1 MSTLTREDKKFY
13 IVVAI
18 TALIMYGFGFLP
30 TFGQVS
36 PQGMKIL
43 GIFLGCIFA
52 WCFGE
57 LVWSS
62 ILGLVTLG
70 IYGFG
75 TMGVNFAS
83 AYANNTIATMITA
96 IVFCYAIERC
106 GLLRE
111 ISKWI
116 VGQRW
121 AQKSPWGLVLA
132 FFIAA
137 VVAGAMA
144 TNAVPPIVLLWALFY
159 EMAKEI
165 GIKPYEPL
173 SVIILCGIGVA
184 AYVGVAMMP
193 YAAMTVLVRGAA
205 EAFDPAFVFNVGQYM
220 LINFFAAIL
229 FVPLV
234 VLMLRLI
241 AGSKVN
247 FEMPKR
253 ESYKMTLTAEMK
265 ICLAF
270 LVFLILSMVL
280 PNFLPADNAIRLFFG
295 SKLTIVG
302 TFMLLSAILMVIHI
316 NGKPVL
322 DIAEGIKYIPWPLV
336 LLVSSALA
344 ISGFITADGMGIV
357 PTIVTALNPLMEGKS
372 ALAITLLFV
381 ANDLIMTNFI
391 NDVVTCMVLYPIG
404 AQFILDAGGS
414 IMLFAILFAQ
424 VTIQGCLM
432 PSGSIVGAMFHGN
445 AGWMKPKDIFFYV
458 AIMEI
463 VLLVVLLLAALLGG
477 FLGI

>member
-1 MSTLTREDKKFY
+1 
-13 IVVAI
+13 
-18 TALIMYGFGFLP
+18 
-30 TFGQVS
+30 
-36 PQGMKIL
+36 
-43 GIFLGCIFA
+43 
-52 WCFGE
+52 
-57 LVWSS
+57 
-62 ILGLVTLG
+62 
-70 IYGFG
+70 
-75 TMGVNFAS
+75 
-83 AYANNTIATMITA
+83 
-96 IVFCYAIERC
+96 
-106 GLLRE
+106 
-111 ISKWI
+111 
-116 VGQRW
+116 
-121 AQKSPWGLVLA
+121 
-132 FFIAA
+132 
-137 VVAGAMA
+137 
-144 TNAVPPIVLLWALFY
+144 
-159 EMAKEI
+159 
-165 GIKPYEPL
+165 
-173 SVIILCGIGVA
+173 
-184 AYVGVAMMP
+184 
-193 YAAMTVLVRGAA
+193 
-205 EAFDPAFVFNVGQYM
+205 
-220 LINFFAAIL
+220 
-229 FVPLV
+229 
-234 VLMLRLI
+234 
-241 AGSKVN
+241 
-247 FEMPKR
+247 MPKR

-381 ANDLIMTNFI
+381 AIGLIMTNFI